1 MGKTSIQT
9 IEEYISQFPDEMQL
23 KLNRLRKIINQTAP
37 SADERLAWGVPTYCQ
52 RGFLV
57 EFAAFK
63 NHIGFYCTPSTL
75 EHFKKELEP
84 YKTNTKNTIQIHM
97 DQPLPEELIE
107 KLVRF
112 RLKENGS

>member
-1 MGKTSIQT
+1 MGKPAVQT
-9 IEEYISQFPDEMQL
+9 IEEYIDQFPDEVQR
-23 KLNRLRKIINQTAP
+23 KLNRLRKLINQTAP
-37 SADERLAWGVPTYCQ
+37 NASERLAWGVPTYYQ

-63 NHIGFYCTPSTL
+63 NHIGFFCTPSTI

-84 YKTNTKNTIQIHM
+84 YKTNTKNTIQFHVN
-97 DQPLPEELIE
+97 QELPMELIE
-107 KLVRF
+107 NLVRF